1 MKKLR
6 VTIAQLNPTLGDF
19 EENLKKAKEALE
31 VAEKDKSDVVVFPEL
46 FLSGYPPEDLVMR
59 LSFLKENR
67 ESLEEFASLTRG
79 KDTVC
84 VVGFVDSDE
93 DVYNAAAV
101 VKDGEILG
109 VYRKMFL
116 PNYSVFDEKRYFKP
130 GDKLM
135 VLKMGDVRVGITI
148 CEDIWNP
155 VEPLASLSLGNNVHV
170 VLNLSAS
177 PYYIGKPSLREKYL
191 SVKSYDHHVAL
202 VYCNMV
208 GAQDEL
214 VFDGGSLVVD
224 AKGNLVARAK
234 FFEEDVL
241 TVDLDLEENL
251 RTTILDPRRRH
262 LSVSNFDVVYVET
275 EKPKEKV
282 EELRGRVEAIPGRE
296 EEIFKALV
304 LGLRDYVRKNGFK
317 KVVLGLSGGM
327 DSSFVA
333 VVAVEALGKEN
344 VKGVLMPSMYTSK
357 ASVEDALQ
365 LANNLGMEAI
375 ILHITEVFES
385 YLKALEKVFAGTE
398 RDITEENLQ
407 ARIRGNYLMALSN
420 KFGWLVLT
428 TGNKSEI
435 ATGYTTLYG
444 DMAGGFAVIKDVYK
458 TDVYRVGRWYNEW
471 KGREIIP
478 RRVFEKPPSA
488 ELRPGQTDQEKL
500 PPYEVLDEILR
511 LYIEENLDPQEIV
524 EKGFDKEVV
533 LRVLEMVRRNE
544 YKRRQAP
551 IGPKIST
558 RAFGRDWR
566 MPITNGFRE
575 TL

>member
-19 EENLKKAKEALE
+19 EENLEKAKEALE

-93 DVYNAAAV
+93 DVYNAAAIV
-101 VKDGEILG
+101 RDGEILG

-282 EELRGRVEAIPGRE
+282 EELRGRVEAIPIRE

-365 LANNLGMEAI
+365 LANNLGMETI
-375 ILHITEVFES
+375 ILPITEVFES

>member
-19 EENLKKAKEALE
+19 EENLEKAKEALE

-67 ESLEEFASLTRG
+67 KSLEEFASLTRG

-93 DVYNAAAV
+93 DVYNAAAIV
-101 VKDGEILG
+101 RDGEILG

-282 EELRGRVEAIPGRE
+282 EELRGRVEATPIRE

-375 ILHITEVFES
+375 ILPITEVFES

>member
-282 EELRGRVEAIPGRE
+282 EELRGRVEAIPIRE

>member
-282 EELRGRVEAIPGRE
+282 EELRGRVEAIPIRE

-365 LANNLGMEAI
+365 LANNLGMETI
-375 ILHITEVFES
+375 ILPITEVFES

>member
-282 EELRGRVEAIPGRE
+282 EELRGRVEAIPSRE

>member
-19 EENLKKAKEALE
+19 EENLEKAKEALE

-67 ESLEEFASLTRG
+67 KSLEEFASLTRG

-93 DVYNAAAV
+93 DVYNAAAIV
-101 VKDGEILG
+101 RDGEILG

-282 EELRGRVEAIPGRE
+282 EELRGRVEAIPIRE

-375 ILHITEVFES
+375 ILPITEVFES

>member
-282 EELRGRVEAIPGRE
+282 EELRGRVEAIPSRE

-365 LANNLGMEAI
+365 LANNLGMETI
-375 ILHITEVFES
+375 ILPITEVFES